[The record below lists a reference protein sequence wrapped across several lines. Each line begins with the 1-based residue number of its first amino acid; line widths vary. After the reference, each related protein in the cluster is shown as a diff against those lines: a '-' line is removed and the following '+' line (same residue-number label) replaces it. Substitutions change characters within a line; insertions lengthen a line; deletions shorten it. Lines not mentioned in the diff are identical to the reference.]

1 MISSG
6 FEFAAASQQS
16 LFEVCGAFDG
26 GVINRFRDAMKLRVG
41 SIEQDDSPFGEPLRK
56 QTRERSAEVF
66 ARPIASAQAGQS
78 FRFAEQSRYG
88 IHRELNLR
96 TESHSSDGGVRQAL
110 GRRRNSLQGTFWSR

>member
-16 LFEVCGAFDG
+16 LFEVRGAFEGD
-26 GVINRFRDAMKLRVG
+26 VMKLRVG